1 MDTIG
6 YIQAHCGT
14 PETEKDFVKAFREVF
29 AGPPYFERHTRR
41 YVRKQ
46 VWTPH
51 LERGLIVLAYS
62 GSEVAGFGCA
72 IPLLDSLAA
81 EIPEFLQARGFD
93 ADPKRTW
100 YMSEL
105 GVLEAYRGKGIGA
118 RLVLNR
124 LLRIRALGGTH
135 YCLITA
141 SEGSNSEHLY
151 RKIGAIEFGIDGET
165 ESRYFAGSCEEGIS
179 RLQRT

>member
-14 PETEKDFVKAFREVF
+14 SGMEKDFIKAFRKVF
-29 AGPPYFERHTRR
+29 AGPPYFERRASS
-41 YVRKQ
+41 YVREH

-51 LERGLIVLAYS
+51 LERGLIVLAYG
-62 GSEVAGFGCA
+62 GSHVAGFGCA
-72 IPLLDSLAA
+72 IPLLDLLAE
-81 EIPEFLQARGFD
+81 EIYEFLQAHGFE
-93 ADPKRTW
+93 ADPQLTW

-105 GVLEAYRGKGIGA
+105 GVLDAYRGRGIGA

-124 LLRIRALGGTH
+124 LLRIRASGGSH
-135 YCLITA
+135 YCLITQ

-151 RKIGAIEFGIDGET
+151 RKIGAVEVDVDEET
-165 ESRYFAGSCEEGIS
+165 ESRYFAGSCEEAIS
-179 RLQRT
+179 RLKAT